1 MAWTQQRLETVIRE
15 NDLWLL
21 NQPGV
26 TAVSIVLNSDGQPC
40 LEISTDGITPES
52 RRRVEER
59 LPGVPVVFTHTGPI
73 SAQ

>member
-1 MAWTQQRLETVIRE
+1 MAWTQQRLEEVLRN

-26 TAVSIVLNSDGQPC
+26 TAVAVALNSAGLPC

-59 LPGVPVVFTHTGPI
+59 LRGVPMVFTHTGPI
-73 SAQ
+73 NAQ